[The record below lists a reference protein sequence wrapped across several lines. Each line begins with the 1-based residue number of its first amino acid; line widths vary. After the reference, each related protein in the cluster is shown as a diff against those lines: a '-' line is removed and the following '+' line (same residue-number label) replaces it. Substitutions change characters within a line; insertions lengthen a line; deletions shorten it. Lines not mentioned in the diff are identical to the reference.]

1 MSLRVRFALYALAV
15 VGTVV
20 LGLYLATSRVL
31 LQSFAQLENEQML
44 ANLDRAEQAWTREV
58 QHLAVT
64 ARDYAAWDDTY
75 KFMADHNQGYIR
87 RNLSDDAVKNLNVN
101 FFAFTGTAGKVVA
114 AKAFNLDWSVPVPLP
129 ENVKAYLEGPTTPHR
144 TAGLAVLPDAVLL
157 VASAPIVTS
166 EYRGPVH
173 GSVVI
178 GKFVDV
184 RVARTFG
191 NLVQLEVKFY
201 RLDDEALPPNVLAA
215 RDDLLTRERDSKL
228 SRPLSESRIAGYTLL
243 SDLTG
248 QPALLLQLDAPRP
261 IYLQARRS
269 RRILTGL
276 TLAVGVAAGLALL
289 LLLQRGLLRR
299 FTRLSTAVQ
308 EIAES
313 GDAARRISLPGR
325 DELARV
331 GRDLNVMLAS
341 LSEAQKSLRESEA
354 RYARAERGVNDGL
367 WDWNLETNTVYYS
380 PRYAAMLGYPEAA
393 RREGPGFFIDAVH
406 PDDQARVRRL
416 FDDHLAGLT
425 PKLEGEFRMSTQLPT
440 ELSTQALPRAGYC
453 WMLSRGVAV
462 YDENGAAVSI
472 TGSLTD
478 LSQRGIFDPLTG
490 LPNRLLLTRRLTQLL
505 APEPATEKTTKKTTA
520 TIAEITTETN
530 TAQQGEASRTA
541 LLFLDLNRF
550 KVINDSLGHYVGDLL
565 LNEVGRRLLGAVRH
579 GDMVARLGGDEFV
592 LLLGDVT
599 AEGIAG
605 VLERT
610 TAALAAPYLLD
621 EHQVETSASI
631 GIVWP
636 VSGYLAKQGG
646 AEQSGAEQGGP
657 EDLLRD
663 ADVAMYEAKKAR
675 RPWVYFDQK
684 MRERIVQRQRLEAD
698 LRGALQRREFLLV
711 YQPIV
716 SLAETHTAAFEVL
729 LRWQHPSRGLI
740 SPADFIPL
748 AEETGLIVELG
759 RWVLTQACDR
769 LRGSPD
775 EQLSLAVNLS
785 ARQLGDPE
793 LVAWL
798 AALLLRTGVC
808 PARLELEVTES
819 AVMEEPERMIG
830 LLAQLRDLGVKLA
843 MDDFGTGYSS
853 LAYAHD
859 LPIHSLKIDRSFVS
873 RMSFDHKSL
882 EIVRTIMAFAE
893 RLGLEVVAEG
903 VETEDQVTLL
913 RGLGCTLMQGYYY
926 AKPLPWEHLGTLNH
940 TQPKVTPSSLMN

>member
-1 MSLRVRFALYALAV
+1 MRFALYALAV
-15 VGTVV
+15 VGAVV
-20 LGLYLATSRVL
+20 LGLYLGASRVL
-31 LQSFAQLENEQML
+31 LQSFARLENEQML
-44 ANLDRAEQAWTREV
+44 ANLGRAEQAWTREV

-75 KFMADHNQGYIR
+75 DFMADHNQGYVSN
-87 RNLSDDAVKNLNVN
+87 NLSDDAVENLNLN
-101 FFAFTGTAGKVVA
+101 FFALTDTTGNVA
-114 AKAFNLDWSVPVPLP
+114 TAKAFNLEWSVPVPLP
-129 ENVKAYLEGPTTPHR
+129 EDVKAYLEGPTTPR
-144 TAGLAVLPDAVLL
+144 RAAGLAVLPDAVLL

-166 EYRGPVH
+166 EYRGPVR

-178 GKFVDV
+178 GKFVDA

-191 NLVQLEVKFY
+191 NLVQLGVSFY
-201 RLDDEALPPNVLAA
+201 RLDDETLPPNVLAV
-215 RDDLLTRERDSKL
+215 RGDLLTREQNSKL

-243 SDLTG
+243 PDLTG

-261 IYLQARRS
+261 IYLQAQRS

-276 TLAVGVAAGLALL
+276 TLGVGAAAGLVLL

-299 FTRLSTAVQ
+299 FTRLSAAVQ

-313 GDAARRISLPGR
+313 SDSTRRVVLPGR

-354 RYARAERGVNDGL
+354 RYARAEKGVNDGL

-393 RREGPGFFIDAVH
+393 RRESSRFFMDAVH
-406 PDDQARVRRL
+406 PDDQARVSRL

-425 PKLEGEFRMSTQLPT
+425 PKLEGEFRVLTP
-440 ELSTQALPRAGYC
+440 AGYC
-453 WMLSRGVAV
+453 WMLGRGVAV

-478 LSQRGIFDPLTG
+478 LSQRGIFDSLTG
-490 LPNRLLLTRRLTQLL
+490 LPNRLLLMRRLTQLL
-505 APEPATEKTTKKTTA
+505 ISEKTTGQGTEQATKKTTKKTTETVTAVAPETIIA
-520 TIAEITTETN
+520 TT
-530 TAQQGEASRTA
+530 TAQADEVSRTA
-541 LLFLDLNRF
+541 LLFLDLDRF
-550 KVINDSLGHYVGDLL
+550 KVTNDSLGHYVGDLL
-565 LNEVGRRLLGAVRH
+565 LSEVGRRLLGAVRH

-592 LLLGDVT
+592 LLLVNIT

-605 VLERT
+605 VLERA
-610 TAALAAPYLLD
+610 TATLAEPYSLAG
-621 EHQVETSASI
+621 HHVETSASI
-631 GIVWP
+631 GVVWP
-636 VSGYLAKQGG
+636 VSAYLTEPGG
-646 AEQSGAEQGGP
+646 AKRGGTGQGGP

-663 ADVAMYEAKKAR
+663 ADVAMYEAKKAQ

-684 MRERIVQRQRLEAD
+684 MRERLVQRQRLEAD
-698 LRGALQRREFLLV
+698 LRGALQRREFFLV

-716 SLAETHTAAFEVL
+716 SLAEADAAAFEVL
-729 LRWQHPSRGLI
+729 LRWQHPSRGLV
-740 SPADFIPL
+740 SPAAFVPL

-759 RWVLTQACDR
+759 RWVLVQACER
-769 LRGSPD
+769 LCSSPD
-775 EQLSLAVNLS
+775 KQLSLAVNLS

-793 LVAWL
+793 LVTWL
-798 AALLLRTGVC
+798 AALLARTGVC

-819 AVMEEPERMIG
+819 VVMAEPERMIE

-853 LAYAHD
+853 LSYAHD

-882 EIVRTIMAFAE
+882 EIVRTIMALAE

-903 VETEDQVTLL
+903 VETEAQVTLL

-926 AKPLPWEHLGTLNH
+926 AKPLPWEHLGPLH
-940 TQPKVTPSSLMN
+940 ARYKVAPNALMN